1 MSKHWNL
8 AIIAVVSIITA
19 PAFAQK
25 SNAQIM
31 KDFGTQLLA
40 GAPSEIQSGTS
51 IEKAKYAF
59 TSYCDALAKNKVP
72 VNSNLWTRLQN
83 WAGNGD
89 ATRWTCGDH
98 AENIEALL
106 RGMGIKEQMPLI
118 SADANSS
125 LPTPNADH
133 GAVAIS
139 YGGTLYFFDAW
150 QLAVTG
156 NGTYAGASTSKWN
169 GMEAAV
175 LEAEMKKQG
184 YVRFTSDS
192 THFKPKLRDAA
203 RIFTAVPLNLS
214 ALPKAQLEST
224 IANLIAQHRELQGQ
238 LMALSPMQE
247 VEANAIRAE
256 QKAIYKDVMRLKAE
270 LAKRK

>member
-1 MSKHWNL
+1 MSSPWKLTAL
-8 AIIAVVSIITA
+8 AGMVIVAVPS
-19 PAFAQK
+19 FAQK
-25 SNAQIM
+25 SNAQVM
-31 KDFGTQLLA
+31 KEFGAQLLA
-40 GAPSEIQSGTS
+40 GAPPNIQSGTPV
-51 IEKAKYAF
+51 EKASYAF
-59 TSYCDALAKNKVP
+59 TKYCEVLAKNKVP

-98 AENIEALL
+98 AENIEALF

-150 QLAVTG
+150 QLAVNG
-156 NGTYAGASTSKWN
+156 NGTYAGAATSKWN
-169 GMEAAV
+169 GMEAAAW
-175 LEAEMKKQG
+175 EAEMKKQG
-184 YVRFTSDS
+184 YVQFTSDS
-192 THFKPKLRDAA
+192 NHYKAKLRDAA
-203 RIFTAVPLNLS
+203 RTFTALPQNLT
-214 ALPKAQLEST
+214 ALPKAQLEVT
-224 IANLIAQHRELQGQ
+224 IANLIAQHRELQAH
-238 LMALSPMQE
+238 LVALSSLQE
-247 VEANAIRAE
+247 TEANAIRSE
-256 QKAIYKDVMRLKAE
+256 QKSLYKEVLRLKAE

>member
-1 MSKHWNL
+1 MRNPWNL
-8 AIIAVVSIITA
+8 VAIAIVSIIAT

-31 KDFGTQLLA
+31 KDFGAQLLA
-40 GAPSEIQSGTS
+40 GAPPKIQSGTA
-51 IEKAKYAF
+51 IEKANYAF
-59 TSYCDALAKNKVP
+59 TSYCDVLAKNKVP

-98 AENIEALL
+98 AENIEALF

-118 SADANSS
+118 SADADSS
-125 LPTPNADH
+125 LPTPNH

-150 QLAVTG
+150 QLAVNG

-169 GMEAAV
+169 GMEAAAW
-175 LEAEMKKQG
+175 EAEMKKQG

-192 THFKPKLRDAA
+192 AHYKPKLRDAA

-214 ALPKAQLEST
+214 ALPKAQLEIT

-238 LMALSPMQE
+238 LVALSPMQE
-247 VEANAIRAE
+247 VEAIAIRAE
-256 QKAIYKDVMRLKAE
+256 QKSLYKDVMRLKAE